1 MSDVENEQRK
11 RLEEAA
17 CQMKMKSS
25 TENLVAK
32 NKINQK
38 LQQVCFF
45 IRNIH
50 LNFFFFARFIIFN
63 FFLSLKVNV

>member
-17 CQMKMKSS
+17 CQMKIKSS

-38 LQQVCFF
+38 LQQVCSFYY
-45 IRNIH
+45 NIYY
-50 LNFFFFARFIIFN
+50 LN
-63 FFLSLKVNV
+63 